1 MKNKSSS
8 EIIKATAVFVG
19 LVVLGVSLTVLSK
32 FIGENVEQNILIN
45 IGSAIIG
52 GSLAFFLI
60 EMFRLDRESQSNN

>member
-32 FIGENVEQNILIN
+32 FIAGNVEQNILIN
-45 IGSAIIG
+45 IGSAILG

-60 EMFRLDRESQSNN
+60 EMFRLDRESRSNN